1 MDIKEDNVGTNTI
14 LHYAEREL
22 AQMAHGTQ
30 SEGETV
36 SIRDALPSMTHK
48 ETGKRII

>member
-22 AQMAHGTQ
+22 AQMAHEHNLKERQ
-30 SEGETV
+30 SAFEMLY
-36 SIRDALPSMTHK
+36 RP
-48 ETGKRII
+48 